1 MYFAE
6 SIAYQQRLN
15 QIMEQLVREK
25 AYKKLAPR
33 ETMITYEDDLRG
45 LSRGENVGLSTLAK
59 REKAG
64 YERKLIR

>member
-1 MYFAE
+1 
-6 SIAYQQRLN
+6 
-15 QIMEQLVREK
+15 MEQLVREK